1 LRFRE
6 LLPIVIVFVGAEN
19 MFSLVD
25 AVTRTSVTL
34 PVKQRIA
41 LGLSH
46 AGTSNTLK
54 VVSYNAILGVVA
66 VLVGDAGAGAIRQFC
81 VFAIVVLVAHWFLA
95 HTFFLAVLSIDIQ
108 RLELDELLR
117 QNANLAPND
126 GVEERRPHSFSHS
139 RWQGFILAKQNFFR
153 RRVTKDI
160 SMVLVSTYIPSCFSL
175 RIIFYCAASGNIDV
189 RMKGSGLVAPKRQ
202 WAQNKTL
209 SITFFEARVTV

>member
-1 LRFRE
+1 M
-6 LLPIVIVFVGAEN
+6 IVFVGAEN

-25 AVTRTSVTL
+25 AVTRTAITL

-54 VVSYNAILGVVA
+54 VVSYNAILGTLAFVA
-66 VLVGDAGAGAIRQFC
+66 GNTGAGAITQFC

-108 RLELDELLR
+108 RLELYELLR
-117 QNANLAPND
+117 QNASLAPALSGPAD
-126 GVEERRPHSFSHS
+126 GVDATLNSGPSDW
-139 RWQGFILAKQNFFR
+139 RWQKFIFMKRGYFR

-160 SMVLVSTYIPSCFSL
+160 SLVLVSPPKSVTNPTECFLTTSVPSSL
-175 RIIFYCAASGNIDV
+175 
-189 RMKGSGLVAPKRQ
+189 P
-202 WAQNKTL
+202 
-209 SITFFEARVTV
+209 